1 MLEGWTARVK
11 PRPKEST
18 GPKQSD
24 VYFHPPAGHS
34 KGTKQ
39 LRSMAEVARF
49 LELKDA
55 PAPVQKKRK
64 QPAAQATKSH
74 TNDDG

>member
-49 LELKDA
+49 L
-55 PAPVQKKRK
+55 
-64 QPAAQATKSH
+64 
-74 TNDDG
+74 N